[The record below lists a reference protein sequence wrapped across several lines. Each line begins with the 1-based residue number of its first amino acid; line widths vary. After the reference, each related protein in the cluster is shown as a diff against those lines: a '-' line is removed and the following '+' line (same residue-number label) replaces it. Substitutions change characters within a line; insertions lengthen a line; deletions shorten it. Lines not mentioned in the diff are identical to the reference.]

1 MKNLIYKL
9 DRRIKRI
16 SPSLREILNQSFSD
30 ERINLMTPLRS
41 FDSATPLEGLIS
53 VKVDFDAMFNIGDSL
68 KSNPLPLA
76 QYGIPT
82 A

>member
-1 MKNLIYKL
+1 
-9 DRRIKRI
+9 
-16 SPSLREILNQSFSD
+16 
-30 ERINLMTPLRS
+30 MTPLRS

-53 VKVDFDAMFNIGDSL
+53 VKVDFDAMFIKGDSL
-68 KSNPLPLA
+68 KSSPLPLA